1 MIMVNRI
8 GGLVSGMDIDGLVQK
23 MMRTQRAPLDRL
35 FQNKQIGEWQRDA
48 YRAVNTKIRAFDTYM
63 ADNLVLKELNS
74 KTASSS
80 NSNLVDAKATGSA
93 SGTISIEE
101 VKQLATAGRLVGAKT
116 VKTETATGSTKL
128 SDLGVTSS
136 TIDIKAIQN
145 NGTLAKEATKISI
158 IEGMTVD
165 QFINKVNT
173 SNAGVTAI
181 FENGRFSFTAKNTGD
196 VTNGEE
202 IELVGADAL
211 GFSAADF
218 ANPDISK
225 KASATAGQ
233 NAVFTVNGIETERT
247 SNTFSIS
254 GYNIT
259 LKEKFD
265 QGPAVTITATSNV
278 DEMVDKVKDFVKTYN
293 GFVKDLMDQTNE
305 TRYRDYPPL
314 TDEQRKELSE
324 SEVKLWDEK
333 AKSGLL
339 SRDSILR
346 DGLSNMRSLLYQSN
360 PAVEDTNY
368 NTLYKIGITTT
379 QNYNDG
385 GMIEINEEKLR
396 QALTENPDAVEQL
409 LTSTGNKNGTVTKVN
424 PDTGVEETITTD
436 TRGFVKKLR
445 DSLEGFKLAI
455 EDKAGRANMADEK
468 FSIGRDLKA
477 TTERMDNLKR
487 RLETIEQMYWK
498 QFTAMEQ
505 AMNKASEQSSIFM
518 QR

>member
-1 MIMVNRI
+1 MVMVNRI
-8 GGLVSGMDIDGLVQK
+8 SGMISGMDIDGLVKK
-23 MMRTQRAPLDRL
+23 MMTTQRAPLDRL
-35 FQNKQIGEWQRDA
+35 FQNKQTAEWQRDA
-48 YRAVNTKIRAFDTYM
+48 YRAVNTKIRTFDTYM

-80 NSNLVDAKATGSA
+80 NSKLVDAKATGSA

-101 VKQLATAGRLVGAKT
+101 VKELATAGRLVGAEK
-116 VKTETATGSTKL
+116 VAIGASKL

-136 TIDIKAIQN
+136 TIDIKAIQD
-145 NGTLAKEATKISI
+145 NGFLATEATKINI
-158 IEGMTVD
+158 TADMTID
-165 QFINKVNT
+165 QFIKEVNT
-173 SNAGVTAI
+173 SDAGVTAI
-181 FENGRFSFTAKNTGD
+181 FENGRFSFTAKHTGD
-196 VTNGEE
+196 VKGGAE

-211 GFSAADF
+211 GFAPQDYVDGNARKID
-218 ANPDISK
+218 
-225 KASATAGQ
+225 GQ
-233 NAVFTVNGIETERT
+233 NAIFTVNGILTERT
-247 SNTFSIS
+247 TNTFSIS

-265 QGPAVTITATSNV
+265 QGPAVSITATNNV

-293 GFVKDLMDQTNE
+293 EFIKDLKDQTNE
-305 TRYRDYPPL
+305 TKYRDYPPL

-346 DGLSNMRSLLYQSN
+346 DNLSNMRSLLYQSN

-368 NTLYKIGITTT
+368 NTLFKIGITTT

-385 GMIEINEEKLR
+385 GMIEIDENKLR

-409 LTSTGNKNGTVTKVN
+409 LTSTGDKEGTVTKVN
-424 PDTGVEETITTD
+424 PDTGLEETVTTD

-445 DSLEGFKLAI
+445 DSLEGFKTAI
-455 EDKAGRANMADEK
+455 EKKAGRANMADEQY
-468 FSIGRDLKA
+468 SIGRDLKEK
-477 TTERMDNLKR
+477 TERMENLKR
-487 RLETIEQMYWK
+487 RLEMVEQTYWK

-505 AMNKASEQSSIFM
+505 AMNKANEQSSIFS
-518 QR
+518 QG